1 MAMHMFVEYDAAD
14 APAAR
19 ALIAEQATAWKLLHS
34 PLLAWLDRGAELL
47 PAGATATV
55 TISYHPADR
64 LLSFDMAT
72 GGRSVFGLD
81 DLV

>member
-1 MAMHMFVEYDAAD
+1 MDMVVEYDAAD

-19 ALIAEQATAWKLLHS
+19 SLIAEQAATWKLSHS
-34 PLLAWLDRGAELL
+34 PLLAWLDCGTRLL
-47 PAGATATV
+47 PDGATATV
-55 TISYHPADR
+55 KISYDPADR
-64 LLSFDMAT
+64 LLSFDMQC